1 MITQKMKYALKALMV
16 LGDEKLGSG
25 QALRIEEI
33 ARRSGAPKRFLEHIL
48 LDVRN
53 AGIIASTRGRAGGYT
68 LIKEPAQVSIS
79 ELLRLIDGPIAPLPC
94 LSRKAYQRCE
104 DCTDE
109 ATCRIRRTFAEVFWS
124 YLVLIDSLTLA
135 DLLKGGPGGEMT
147 QMLDLPQG

>member
-16 LGDEKLGSG
+16 LGDEKAGSG

-48 LDVRN
+48 LDIRN
-53 AGIIASTRGRAGGYT
+53 AGIVASTRGRSGGYA
-68 LIKEPAQVSIS
+68 LIKDPEQVSIP
-79 ELLRLIDGPIAPLPC
+79 ELMRMIDGPIAPLPC

-109 ATCRIRRTFAEVFWS
+109 ATCRIRRAFSGVFWS
-124 YLVLIDSLTLA
+124 YLVLIESLTLA
-135 DLLKGGPGGEMT
+135 DLLKGGPGGEM
-147 QMLDLPQG
+147 DLTALSEAG